1 MNRAAPA
8 ILAGALLV
16 AADVRAQQTQ
26 IDPDSAETHARA
38 VEALSRMERLAVSGE
53 TRQIVGV
60 NLAVSG
66 KTEDISGLLRD
77 LKAETRG
84 SEVRIELSADVLFD
98 FDKADL
104 RPEAAQSL
112 DKVAAVLRANPKA
125 RARVEG
131 HTDSR
136 GTDAYNRRL
145 SDARAD
151 SVRKALAAKGVSNAI
166 EARGHGSAKPVV
178 PNTTKDGKDNPDGRR
193 RNRRVDI
200 VVQGVEQA
208 SAAQA
213 ARR

>member
-1 MNRAAPA
+1 MNRLAPA
-8 ILAGALLV
+8 VLAGALLV
-16 AADVRAQQTQ
+16 ADDVRAQKAE

-38 VEALSRMERLAVSGE
+38 VEALSRAQRLAVSGE

-77 LKAETRG
+77 LKAQTRG

-104 RPEAAQSL
+104 KPEAAESL
-112 DKVAAVLRANPKA
+112 DKVAAVLKANPKA
-125 RARVEG
+125 HARVEG
-131 HTDSR
+131 HTDSK

-145 SDARAD
+145 SEARAD

-178 PNTTKDGKDNPDGRR
+178 PNTTKDGKDDPDGRR

-208 SAAQA
+208 AAQA